1 MSFVS
6 FNFLLFFP
14 IVTAIYY
21 IIPKKVR
28 YIWLLFASYFFYMC
42 WNAKY
47 VLLILF
53 STVIT
58 YFCGLALSSCSNTR
72 TRKILL
78 SISMIL
84 NLSILFF
91 FKYFDFAV
99 ESMAHVLSIFHITLH
114 IPTFDVLLPV
124 GISFYTFQALGYTFD
139 VYRGTV
145 RPERNFLRYA
155 LFVSFFPQLVAG
167 PIERSKN
174 LLKQLAEPARLDW
187 YSFKEGILL
196 MLWGFF
202 LKIVI
207 ADRIADYVTIVYL
220 GYNDFA
226 GWYIVVATIL
236 FAFQVYCD
244 FYGYS
249 IIAMGAAKLLGIQ
262 LMENFHSPYL
272 SLTVADFW
280 RNWHISLTSWFRD
293 YVYIPL
299 GGSRKGKLRKYLNI
313 MLVFLISGLW
323 HGAKFS
329 FIAWGGLNGLYQI
342 IGNITAPIRKK
353 VTSFLHI
360 DTNTIGHKLLQG
372 FLTFIMVDFSWIF
385 FRANSFSEAL
395 VIVRQMLS
403 VHNPWVLFDG
413 SISNGI
419 ISQKNFYLLIMS
431 LGILLFA
438 DICKLKDVKIR
449 DVILRQNE
457 FCQIVFFAFSVVFL
471 LLFGKYGTAYNASQ
485 FIYFQF

>member
-1 MSFVS
+1 
-6 FNFLLFFP
+6 
-14 IVTAIYY
+14 
-21 IIPKKVR
+21 
-28 YIWLLFASYFFYMC
+28 
-42 WNAKY
+42 
-47 VLLILF
+47 
-53 STVIT
+53 
-58 YFCGLALSSCSNTR
+58 
-72 TRKILL
+72 
-78 SISMIL
+78 
-84 NLSILFF
+84 
-91 FKYFDFAV
+91 
-99 ESMAHVLSIFHITLH
+99 
-114 IPTFDVLLPV
+114 
-124 GISFYTFQALGYTFD
+124 
-139 VYRGTV
+139 
-145 RPERNFLRYA
+145 
-155 LFVSFFPQLVAG
+155 
-167 PIERSKN
+167 
-174 LLKQLAEPARLDW
+174 
-187 YSFKEGILL
+187 
-196 MLWGFF
+196 
-202 LKIVI
+202 
-207 ADRIADYVTIVYL
+207 
-220 GYNDFA
+220 
-226 GWYIVVATIL
+226 
-236 FAFQVYCD
+236 
-244 FYGYS
+244 
-249 IIAMGAAKLLGIQ
+249 
-262 LMENFHSPYL
+262 
-272 SLTVADFW
+272 
-280 RNWHISLTSWFRD
+280 
-293 YVYIPL
+293 L

-329 FIAWGGLNGLYQI
+329 FIAWGGLNGIYQI

-419 ISQKNFYLLIMS
+419 ISQKNFYLLIMC